1 MKTVNHM
8 EEKELI
14 LLAQNGDDMA
24 FGILMERYQNAVFN
38 LCYRMLNNAQDAEDA
53 AQEIFIKAYRAI
65 RSFDIERK
73 FSTWILSISSN
84 YCIDQYRK
92 RKLKTLSLEDSPYED
107 IHDESQKNMEKM
119 LTDREKEKEIQLLL
133 DNLQPKDRAAIVMFY
148 WEDYSY
154 DEIAEALD
162 LSLGAV
168 KSRLF
173 RARKTLAEIWLEKKD
188 AANHSILAERTHN
201 ETILV

>member
-92 RKLKTLSLEDSPYED
+92 RKLQTLSLEDSPYED
-107 IHDESQKNMEKM
+107 IRDENQKNMENL
-119 LTDREKEKEIQLLL
+119 LTDKEKEKEIQLLL
-133 DNLQPKDRAAIVMFY
+133 DHLQPKDRAAIVMFY

-154 DEIAEALD
+154 DEIAKALD

-188 AANHSILAERTHN
+188 AQNHTILAERTHN

>member
-1 MKTVNHM
+1 M

>member
-1 MKTVNHM
+1 MKTVNHI

-73 FSTWILSISSN
+73 FSTWILLISSN

-92 RKLKTLSLEDSPYED
+92 REFKT
-107 IHDESQKNMEKM
+107 
-119 LTDREKEKEIQLLL
+119 
-133 DNLQPKDRAAIVMFY
+133 
-148 WEDYSY
+148 
-154 DEIAEALD
+154 
-162 LSLGAV
+162 
-168 KSRLF
+168 
-173 RARKTLAEIWLEKKD
+173 
-188 AANHSILAERTHN
+188 
-201 ETILV
+201 